1 MATLTRL
8 PSGRWRVQVRR
19 KQSYVS
25 QTFVRHEDA
34 RKWAIAAERR
44 IDLGEAP
51 LKRSKAD
58 PKTLAH
64 LVDLHVD
71 DMREVGKAPRRSK
84 QFTLDALK
92 AKLGHVKHKD
102 LTRERLIQF
111 GKERAKEGAGPV
123 TLSADFGYLKLML
136 THAAAVHGVDVKVEP
151 VNLAR
156 VALKR
161 LGLIGKSRQRDRR
174 PTAEEIKRLLDYF
187 DNNRYLLI
195 PMGRIVR
202 FALASAMRQEE
213 ICRIRWSDVD
223 AVQRVV
229 LVRDRKD
236 PREKD
241 GNDQRV
247 PLLNLAGFDA
257 LRLIR
262 VQRKYH
268 PRGDLIFPYNS
279 RSVGTAFRRA
289 CRELKIENL
298 HFHDLRHEAT
308 SRLFEAGLRIE
319 QVALVT
325 GHRDWK
331 MLKRYTHLRPE
342 HLYRDRAKRPVDEMA
357 DVVRAAVHS
366 LATELQASPG
376 ARQAPPAEA
385 TAATLRDAAPLLQQ
399 LAALLEQ
406 SPLQSSAVE
415 PPSKPRLRLATQ
427 AGGTGLSHAAARV
440 DIPLTTYSF

>member
-1 MATLTRL
+1 MATITQL

-19 KQSYVS
+19 KQSYAS
-25 QTFVRHEDA
+25 ETFLRHEDA
-34 RKWAIAAERR
+34 RKWATATERR
-44 IDLGEAP
+44 IDLGESP
-51 LKRSKAD
+51 LKRAKVD
-58 PKTLAH
+58 PTTFAH
-64 LVDLHVD
+64 LIDLHVE
-71 DMREVGKAPRRSK
+71 DMREVGRILRRSK
-84 QFTLDALK
+84 RFTLDALK
-92 AKLGHVKHKD
+92 TKLGKVKLKD

-111 GKERAKEGAGPV
+111 GKDRAKEGAGPV
-123 TLSADFGYLKLML
+123 TLSADIGYLKLVL
-136 THAAAVHGVDVKVEP
+136 THAAAVHGIDVRVEP
-151 VNLAR
+151 VDLAR

-174 PTAEEIKRLLDYF
+174 PTPDEIRRLLEYF
-187 DNNRYLLI
+187 EDKRHLMI

-202 FALASAMRQEE
+202 FAIASAMRQEE
-213 ICRIRWSDVD
+213 ICRIRWSEVN
-223 AVQRVV
+223 VEQHVV

-241 GNDQRV
+241 GNDQWV
-247 PLLNLAGFDA
+247 PLLNLGGFDA

-279 RSVGTAFRRA
+279 RSVGAAFRRA
-289 CRELKIENL
+289 CRELKIQDL

-342 HLYRDRAKRPVDEMA
+342 HLHRDRP
-357 DVVRAAVHS
+357 RAR
-366 LATELQASPG
+366 AS
-376 ARQAPPAEA
+376 
-385 TAATLRDAAPLLQQ
+385 AAPVPPHEAARL
-399 LAALLEQ
+399 LAA
-406 SPLQSSAVE
+406 A
-415 PPSKPRLRLATQ
+415 LATQ
-427 AGGTGLSHAAARV
+427 WHGDAALAATGPDDDTLSTQDALLCLLQGLAPGIANAPV
-440 DIPLTTYSF
+440 Q

>member
-1 MATLTRL
+1 MATITRL
-8 PSGRWRVQVRR
+8 KSGHWRVQVRR

-25 QTFVRHEDA
+25 ETFLRHEEA
-34 RKWAIAAERR
+34 RKWAIATERR
-44 IDLGEAP
+44 IDLGESP
-51 LKRSKAD
+51 LKRAKAD
-58 PKTLAH
+58 PTTFAH
-64 LVDLHVD
+64 LVELHVN
-71 DMREVGKAPRRSK
+71 DMCDVGRAPRRSK
-84 QFTLDALK
+84 QFTLNALK
-92 AKLGHVKHKD
+92 DKLGKVKHKD

-123 TLSADFGYLKLML
+123 TLSADLGYLKLVL

-174 PTAEEIKRLLDYF
+174 PTPEEIKRLLDYF
-187 DNNRYLLI
+187 DHNRYLLI

-213 ICRIRWSDVD
+213 ISRIRWSDVD
-223 AVQRVV
+223 VEQRVV

-262 VQRKYH
+262 VQRKYE
-268 PRGDLIFPYNS
+268 PLGDRIFPYNP

-342 HLYRDRAKRPVDEMA
+342 HLYRDKAKRPAEDMA
-357 DVVRAAVHS
+357 EVVRTAVRS
-366 LATELQASPG
+366 LAAELQAAP
-376 ARQAPPAEA
+376 AFQQAAPADVM
-385 TAATLRDAAPLLQQ
+385 AAALRDATPLLQQ
-399 LAALLEQ
+399 LTALLADQ
-406 SPLQSSAVE
+406 SPPRSPAPRSTPKLRLVPPVP
-415 PPSKPRLRLATQ
+415 PPSPQ
-427 AGGTGLSHAAARV
+427 GQ
-440 DIPLTTYSF
+440 PFP

>member
-1 MATLTRL
+1 MATITRL
-8 PSGRWRVQVRR
+8 RSGHWRVQVRR

-25 QTFVRHEDA
+25 ETFLRHEDA
-34 RKWAIAAERR
+34 RKWAIATERR
-44 IDLGEAP
+44 IDLGEST
-51 LKRSKAD
+51 LKRAKAD
-58 PKTLAH
+58 PTTFAH
-64 LVDLHVD
+64 LVDLHVN
-71 DMREVGKAPRRSK
+71 DMCEVGKAPRRSK
-84 QFTLDALK
+84 EFTLNALK
-92 AKLGHVKHKD
+92 DKLGKVKHKD

-111 GKERAKEGAGPV
+111 GKDRAKEGAGPV
-123 TLSADFGYLKLML
+123 TLSADLGYLKLVL

-174 PTAEEIKRLLDYF
+174 PTADEIKRLLEHF
-187 DNNRYLLI
+187 DNNRFLLI

-202 FALASAMRQEE
+202 FAIASAMRQEE
-213 ICRIRWSDVD
+213 ICRIRWSEVD
-223 AVQRVV
+223 IANRVV

-236 PREKD
+236 PRDKD
-241 GNDQRV
+241 GNDQPV
-247 PLLNLAGFDA
+247 PLLDLAGFDA

-262 VQRKYH
+262 QQRKH
-268 PRGDLIFPYNS
+268 WPRGDLIFPYNP

-319 QVALVT
+319 EVALVT

-342 HLYRDRAKRPVDEMA
+342 RLHRTQALRTGAGLLDSGHASTGRPA
-357 DVVRAAVHS
+357 DASAAYALVS
-366 LATELQASPG
+366 E
-376 ARQAPPAEA
+376 
-385 TAATLRDAAPLLQQ
+385 LLQQ
-399 LAALLEQ
+399 IAIRSGQPLDDAAIQHVSEQWQDRLLGLF
-406 SPLQSSAVE
+406 LQDAGTRLLTRE
-415 PPSKPRLRLATQ
+415 PQPVPESRN
-427 AGGTGLSHAAARV
+427 
-440 DIPLTTYSF
+440 